1 MAKAKKS
8 TIEQLVENPHTLK
21 EIDLVEFIDETSDLG
36 IPTLEDIVREIQKP
50 GLDPRGDAEQV
61 KFDDQVRSMRDLR
74 QGMILNGL
82 ITNITNFGAFVDI
95 GVKQDGLVHISQIA
109 DKFISHPSEAVK
121 LGDQVRVKVVEIDEQ
136 RKRIGLSMKI

>member
-109 DKFISHPSEAVK
+109 DKFISHTSEAVK